1 MKKLV
6 VSLTVFIL
14 SICGM
19 ISFSACFFID
29 GYQEEVQS
37 KMTSLINA
45 IQEEDRAKIKSL
57 FASNRISNKEGFDS
71 DIDTLIAYYNGEF
84 TAYIDHAIYT
94 DNDKDSG
101 IVKKYYDITYDFTT
115 TAEKYRMAVK
125 WYVKD
130 TSDSKNLGIWSLYI
144 IKYEDDPSKDEHAY
158 WGDGLW
164 TDGIHIGTVYEGE
177 W

>member
-1 MKKLV
+1 MKKTVLTTV
-6 VSLTVFIL
+6 LLIFTVFCTTL
-14 SICGM
+14 L
-19 ISFSACFFID
+19 SACFFID
-29 GYQEEVQS
+29 DYMEEAQS
-37 KMTSLINA
+37 RMTSLINA

-115 TAEKYRMAVK
+115 TVEKYRMAIK